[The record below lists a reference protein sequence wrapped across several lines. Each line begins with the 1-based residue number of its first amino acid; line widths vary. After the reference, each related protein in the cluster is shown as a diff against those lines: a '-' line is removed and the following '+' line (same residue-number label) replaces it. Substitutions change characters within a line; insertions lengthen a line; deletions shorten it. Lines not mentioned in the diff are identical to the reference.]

1 MISYSIHETDLVD
14 LNIDFRSLNPAEEME
29 ELYGQY
35 VKSVPIQYPEQFS
48 SIGIYELR
56 QAIQLAPYVCF
67 MLLFLSFTLLI
78 YTANTDKTAVVW
90 VILTNLPLLILLP
103 LVNVPVPA

>member
-1 MISYSIHETDLVD
+1 
-14 LNIDFRSLNPAEEME
+14 
-29 ELYGQY
+29 
-35 VKSVPIQYPEQFS
+35 
-48 SIGIYELR
+48 
-56 QAIQLAPYVCF
+56 

-103 LVNVPVPA
+103 LVNVPVPAQVNEISKGLAQYLRMDFI